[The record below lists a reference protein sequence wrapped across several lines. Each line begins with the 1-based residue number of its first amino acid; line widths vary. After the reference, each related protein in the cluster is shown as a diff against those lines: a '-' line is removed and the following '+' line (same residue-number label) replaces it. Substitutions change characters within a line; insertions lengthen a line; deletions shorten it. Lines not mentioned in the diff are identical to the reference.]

1 MMVECGEKNTFRDQV
16 FTTFNDLPKVISII
30 NNKKVFYR
38 EPKKHYRDRAL
49 ALAIV
54 IFTQYHQLKLPISIV
69 ASLFLIFSV

>member
-30 NNKKVFYR
+30 NNKKAFYR
-38 EPKKHYRDRAL
+38 EPKKHRDRAL